1 MIDDANEFL
10 AEKLNQQFVRSLTE
24 TDAYKRMEYDSA
36 SKTFQAMEIPSHFYT
51 KSPVCIISNWWAD
64 TPLFRALESRAEFF
78 NFAPSCCELHREVG
92 TWFWDQ
98 EIYDYVGKN
107 LHKLRSPD
115 ARLYVKAANRKEAGL
130 SANPWKSLIDSAHD
144 DAEGQRVAGVAGRQE
159 DPHERS
165 ASQALRGGGLRQSS
179 NVLSSNG
186 RDPSMAAGERRGARN
201 QAQAEGAPKAERP
214 HDAVVP
220 DSDDDE

>member
-78 NFAPSCCELHREVG
+78 NFAPSWCELHREVG

-130 SANPWKSLIDSAHD
+130 SANPWKSLIDSAMMMPK
-144 DAEGQRVAGVAGRQE
+144 ANECGSCWPTR
-159 DPHERS
+159 RS
-165 ASQALRGGGLRQSS
+165 ARTISEPSS
-179 NVLSSNG
+179 SW
-186 RDPSMAAGERRGARN
+186 RRAS
-201 QAQAEGAPKAERP
+201 
-214 HDAVVP
+214 AVEQRFIVEWQRSEHGCRRAKRCP
-220 DSDDDE
+220 